1 MQPTFFPTA
10 SAFRSWL
17 EQNHASTPELYVG
30 FHKKESGLG
39 GLTKAEAIDEALCFG
54 WIDGIIHRIDA
65 QSYCHRFTPRR
76 PGSNWSNVNL
86 AHVRRLQQA
95 GKMHQAGLA
104 AHAARKA
111 AKTGVYSFENRKTA
125 KLPPVMLRQFKA
137 AKKAWAF
144 FSTQAP
150 SYQRIKAHW
159 IISAKQPATRETR
172 LGKLIKAS
180 AVGRRL
186 F

>member
-1 MQPTFFPTA
+1 MQPTFFATA
-10 SAFRSWL
+10 AAFRSWL
-17 EQNHASTPELYVG
+17 EHNHATTAELYVG
-30 FHKKESGLG
+30 FHKVESGLG

-86 AHVRRLQQA
+86 AHVRRLQLA
-95 GKMHQAGLA
+95 GKMHPAGLA
-104 AHAARKA
+104 AHAARKVE
-111 AKTGVYSFENRKTA
+111 KTGIYSFENRKTA
-125 KLPPVMLRQFKA
+125 RLPPAMLRQFKS

-150 SYQRIKAHW
+150 SYQRITAHW
-159 IISAKQPATRETR
+159 IITAKQAATQESR
-172 LGKLIKAS
+172 LGKLIQAS
-180 AVGRRL
+180 AAGRRL